1 MTYVMSTIKGDVVI
15 RKEADSLEE
24 AIENFAKMKQLP
36 KEEFLKIFEV
46 TEIKIS
52 GLNSDID
59 LKAQKIRLE
68 KLIVDKEKQINGFK
82 GRLSNE
88 GYLTN
93 AKPEIIEETRNL
105 LALAEADL
113 EAAQSSLANLD

>member
-1 MTYVMSTIKGDVVI
+1 MIT
-15 RKEADSLEE
+15 
-24 AIENFAKMKQLP
+24 
-36 KEEFLKIFEV
+36 FEG

-68 KLIVDKEKQINGFK
+68 KLIVEKEKQINGFK

-88 GYLTN
+88 GYLSN

-105 LALAEADL
+105 LASAEADL
-113 EAAQSSLANLD
+113 EAAQSSLANLN

>member
-1 MTYVMSTIKGDVVI
+1 M
-15 RKEADSLEE
+15 
-24 AIENFAKMKQLP
+24 N
-36 KEEFLKIFEV
+36 
-46 TEIKIS
+46 
-52 GLNSDID
+52 
-59 LKAQKIRLE
+59 AQKIRLE

-88 GYLTN
+88 GYLSN

-105 LALAEADL
+105 LASAEADL